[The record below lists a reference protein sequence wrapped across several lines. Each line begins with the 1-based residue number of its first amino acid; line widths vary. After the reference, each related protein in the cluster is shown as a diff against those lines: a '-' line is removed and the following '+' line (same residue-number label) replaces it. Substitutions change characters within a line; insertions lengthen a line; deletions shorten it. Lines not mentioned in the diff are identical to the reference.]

1 MRRFSKTE
9 EVSSAV
15 RYVPEQPLEFTRF
28 NNGVKQYNLR
38 KLNQMPYH
46 LAHSKRY
53 KQLKSEVN
61 QQYTNTKGN
70 SRITRPEINN
80 EIFMKRRLVSQKS
93 QISLFLVRHHRC
105 IEHIF

>member
-1 MRRFSKTE
+1 MNAKILNFIFNDCLLIIAVLVLLRYEKTLMRRFNKTE

-53 KQLKSEVN
+53 KQLNTEVN
-61 QQYTNTKGN
+61 QQ
-70 SRITRPEINN
+70 
-80 EIFMKRRLVSQKS
+80 
-93 QISLFLVRHHRC
+93 
-105 IEHIF
+105 

>member
-53 KQLKSEVN
+53 NQLNSEVN
-61 QQYTNTKGN
+61 QQYTNTKEN
-70 SRITRPEINN
+70 SRVTIKLWNFGEKEACSPEITSFF
-80 EIFMKRRLVSQKS
+80 ILGKASQM
-93 QISLFLVRHHRC
+93 R
-105 IEHIF
+105 